1 MADKI
6 EQPQERL
13 RQMPGDIHPLN
24 VLMVTARYFPYMGGI
39 ETHVHEVGRRLAQR
53 GVNITVLTTAPHVS
67 TGPLPGEETVEGMRI
82 IRIQA
87 WPPERDY
94 YIAPEIFTLIKRG
107 AWDLVHCQG
116 CHTFVPPMAMLAA
129 KEAKIP
135 YLLTFHTGG
144 HSSGFRNSIRSIQWK
159 MLRPLLADATKLIGV
174 SRFEADYF
182 RDLLHLPAA
191 QFTVISNGAVVPN
204 IDLPPVPAEEHK
216 PTLLISV
223 GRLEKYKG
231 HQRLITA
238 LPRLQEIY
246 PDIRLLIIGKG
257 PYEATLQELAQS
269 TRVADRV
276 EFRSVPADDRE
287 EMARL
292 LSRAACVAL
301 LSEYEAHPIAVM
313 ESLALRRPVLVA
325 DTSGLSELAEQ
336 GLVRAIP
343 LNSSPEEVALAVQQ
357 QIEDPIVP
365 SDRLILASWDD
376 CVNQL
381 EAVYQRS
388 VVRAA
393 CAS

>member
-1 MADKI
+1 
-6 EQPQERL
+6 
-13 RQMPGDIHPLN
+13 
-24 VLMVTARYFPYMGGI
+24 MVTARYFPYMGGI
-39 ETHVHEVGRRLAQR
+39 ETHVHEVGRRLAER
-53 GVNITVLTTAPHVS
+53 GVNITILTTAPHIS
-67 TGPLPGEETVEGMRI
+67 TDPLPREEEVEGMRV
-82 IRIQA
+82 IRVPA

-94 YIAPEIFTLIKRG
+94 YIAPEIFALIKRG
-107 AWDLVHCQG
+107 TWDLVHCQG

-182 RDLLHLPAA
+182 RDLLHLPAT
-191 QFTVISNGAVVPN
+191 QFTVIPNGAVVPD
-204 IDLPPVPAEEHK
+204 IELPPITEEHEH
-216 PTLLISV
+216 TLLISV

-238 LPRLQEIY
+238 LPELLKRY
-246 PDIRLLIIGKG
+246 PDMQLLIIGKG
-257 PYEATLQELAQS
+257 PYEAALRELAHS
-269 TRVADRV
+269 VGVADRV
-276 EFRSVPADDRE
+276 EFRSVPADDRK

-325 DTSGLSELAEQ
+325 DTSGLRELAEQ

-343 LNSSPEEVALAVQQ
+343 LNSSPEEVAQAVQQ
-357 QIEDPIVP
+357 QIEAPVVP
-365 SDRLILASWDD
+365 SERLSLASWDD

-388 VVRAA
+388 IAREA